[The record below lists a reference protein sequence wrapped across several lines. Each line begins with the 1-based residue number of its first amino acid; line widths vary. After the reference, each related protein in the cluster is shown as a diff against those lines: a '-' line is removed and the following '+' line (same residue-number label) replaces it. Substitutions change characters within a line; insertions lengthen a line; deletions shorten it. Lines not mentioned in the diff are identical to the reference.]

1 MSIKRGLAILL
12 AVFLLAGVCC
22 SAASAFAVEKEAV
35 INPSTSLVPGDKV
48 TAVMEIKVPK
58 GAVDTASRLSFDSP
72 LAGDTWIIEIIKGGT
87 VVNTKHPASPYL
99 SITGWDLD
107 YDTNIIVRITVS
119 GTVSS
124 ESLGKEISVLKVT
137 AAGMHDLAIQS
148 YSSPKQKVNSA
159 AEPRTTLAPTPT
171 QKGGTEISTQN
182 KVFQITKEA
191 AINPSGSLATGE
203 SVTAVVEIKLP
214 KGTVDTSGKISFNS
228 PLAGDTWVV
237 DIMRGGN
244 IVNTKHPA
252 APYLYISGFD
262 LDYETDI
269 TLRISV
275 AGTVS
280 SESSNKEISVLQV
293 TASGMNTGSQS
304 YASPKQ
310 FVYNIGILNSDLTIL
325 ESAITTLDSKIA
337 LYQADGYNVETARTY
352 TEQARSKYIAAQN
365 AGTTDAAAAFAN
377 IEAGN
382 ELAGKALMEL
392 EQIISKQESEVDESA
407 PAQTPTAEIKPA
419 AEPTPE
425 PTPEPAQ
432 TKKQEFSDEFKKF
445 IRALI
450 AWLEALIS

>member
-1 MSIKRGLAILL
+1 MSVKKGLAILL
-12 AVFLLAGVCC
+12 AVFLLAGLCC

-58 GAVDTASRLSFDSP
+58 GSVDTASRISFDSP

-87 VVNTKHPASPYL
+87 VVNTKHPAVPYL

-107 YDTNIIVRITVS
+107 YDTSIIVRITVS

-124 ESLGKEISVLKVT
+124 DSLGKEISVLKVT
-137 AAGMHDLAIQS
+137 AAGMHDLGIQS

-159 AEPRTTLAPTPT
+159 AEPRTTLAPAPT
-171 QKGGTEISTQN
+171 QKEGAEISNQN
-182 KVFQITKEA
+182 KVFLITKEA
-191 AINPSGSLATGE
+191 VINPSGSLASGE
-203 SVTAVVEIKLP
+203 SVTAVVEIRLP
-214 KGTVDTSGKISFNS
+214 KGTVDRSGKISFNT
-228 PLAGDTWVV
+228 PLSGDIWIV
-237 DIMRGGN
+237 DIIRGGN

-252 APYLYISGFD
+252 APYLTISGFD

-269 TLRISV
+269 ILRISV

-280 SESSNKEISVLQV
+280 SDSSNKEISVLQV

-310 FVYNIGILNSDLTIL
+310 FVYNTGKLNSDLTIL
-325 ESAITTLDSKIA
+325 ENAIKTLDTKIA
-337 LYQADGYNVETARTY
+337 SYQADGYNVETAQTH
-352 TEQARSKYIAAQN
+352 TEQARLKYIAAQN
-365 AGTTDAAAAFAN
+365 AGTADAAAAFAN

-392 EQIISKQESEVDESA
+392 EQIIIKQESQIDEPA
-407 PAQTPTAEIKPA
+407 PAPTPTGEIKQA
-419 AEPTPE
+419 AEPTAE

-432 TKKQEFSDEFKKF
+432 TKKQEFSDEFRKF

-450 AWLEALIS
+450 AWLESLIS